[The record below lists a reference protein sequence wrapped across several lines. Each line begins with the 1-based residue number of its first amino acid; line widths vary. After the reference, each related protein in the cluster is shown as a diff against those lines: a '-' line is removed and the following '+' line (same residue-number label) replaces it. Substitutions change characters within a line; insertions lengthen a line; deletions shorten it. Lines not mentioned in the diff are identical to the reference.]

1 MRHALMQDSTVKAS
15 SAQGSSAQDSTGQT
29 GAMQGSTMQDSTA
42 QGSMAA
48 SAVSGGLV
56 QRGAAQDRLMKAHV
70 IGGAQQRVGGSAGKS
85 QQLQEATWRQAY
97 DSRQVVEPPY
107 DLDALAALYE
117 TQAAHK
123 ACVDAKVTNIVGL
136 GYRFV
141 PANADQDCAG
151 AHRRLLEHLFAN
163 CNPDMTF
170 TEVMRAVW
178 TDVECLG
185 NGYLEI
191 TRNSRGQVDGFYHV
205 PAVTVRV
212 RADHDGFVQIREGL
226 RRDFRTVGSPPRAD
240 QESGQVQNEILHLYK
255 YTPQSSYYGVPDII
269 PALASMLG
277 DRAACEFNL
286 DYFEHNAVPRLAII
300 VEGAQLSEGLLAQ
313 IQHYMESEIKGQAHK
328 TLVLEAPGGDTRIR
342 IEPLTVGRHE
352 DAGFVSYRR
361 QNRDE
366 VLMVHRVPPAKVTII
381 EDSNRAN
388 AMDQD
393 KTFREQVV
401 RPEQRRVEF
410 KLNALIREELGIA
423 DWELRFAEMEL
434 SEELTEAQVARIYA
448 SIGALTADEIRHQLG
463 LLPLGEEKTDSTDGA
478 QSAQSS
484 ADTPQVEEMGME

>member
-1 MRHALMQDSTVKAS
+1 MHDA
-15 SAQGSSAQDSTGQT
+15 
-29 GAMQGSTMQDSTA
+29 
-42 QGSMAA
+42 
-48 SAVSGGLV
+48 
-56 QRGAAQDRLMKAHV
+56 LMKAHV
-70 IGGAQQRVGGSAGKS
+70 VGEAQQRAGKS
-85 QQLQEATWRQAY
+85 QQLHESAWRQAY
-97 DSRQVVEPPY
+97 DSHQVVEPPY
-107 DLDALAALYE
+107 NLDALAALYE
-117 TQAAHK
+117 SQATHK

-141 PANADQDCAG
+141 PVGDDRRASEAN
-151 AHRRLLEHLFAN
+151 RRLLEHLLAN

-185 NGYLEI
+185 NGYLEV
-191 TRNSRGQVDGFYHV
+191 TRNSRGLVDGFYHV

-212 RADHDGFVQIREGL
+212 RADHCGFVQIRDGR
-226 RRDFRTVGSPPRAD
+226 RRDFRPLGSEQHTD
-240 QESGQVQNEILHLYK
+240 EQTGQVQNEILHLYK

-300 VEGAQLSEGLLAQ
+300 VEGAQLSDGLMAQ

-328 TLVLEAPGGDTRIR
+328 TLVLEAPGGDARIR
-342 IEPLTVGRHE
+342 LEPLTVGRKE
-352 DAGFVSYRR
+352 DAGFVAYRK

-381 EDSNRAN
+381 EDSNRTN
-388 AMDQD
+388 TLDQD

-410 KLNALIREELGIA
+410 KLNAMLRDELGIS
-423 DWELRFAEMEL
+423 DWEFRFREMD
-434 SEELTEAQVARIYA
+434 LTEAMAEAQVSQIYA
-448 SIGALTADEIRHQLG
+448 SIGALTADEIRNRLG
-463 LLPLGEEKTDSTDGA
+463 LLPLGAAEDEGSELAVDKS
-478 QSAQSS
+478 
-484 ADTPQVEEMGME
+484 PQVRYSVNREESSK